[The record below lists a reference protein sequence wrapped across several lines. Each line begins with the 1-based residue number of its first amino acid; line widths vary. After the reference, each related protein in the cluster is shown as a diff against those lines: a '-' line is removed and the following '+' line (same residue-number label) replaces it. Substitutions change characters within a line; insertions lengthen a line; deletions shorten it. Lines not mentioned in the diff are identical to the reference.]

1 MPGRLYRVKVKY
13 CEMKEYSNYID
24 KVENIIRVKII
35 DKIINNYY
43 YSGHVL
49 VFLAG
54 VDEINTLLKKLN
66 MF

>member
-1 MPGRLYRVKVKY
+1 
-13 CEMKEYSNYID
+13 MKEYSNYID